1 MKYLLPNASDLSR
14 ARGDFDR
21 LVERFFDD
29 PRAFG
34 AHGEGRAIVRV
45 DVAEHS
51 DRYQVR
57 AELPGVDPS
66 ALELELDGANL
77 TLSGT
82 KPRAFADE
90 NEHVLHRESHAGD
103 FRRVIEFP
111 LAVDGDAVHAR
122 FEHGVLFVEVP
133 KASAARAR
141 KISIQGVPDQ
151 PRVVESPSEPEA

>member
-1 MKYLLPNASDLSR
+1 MKYLLPNADFTR
-14 ARGDFDR
+14 ARGDLDR

-29 PRAFG
+29 
-34 AHGEGRAIVRV
+34 HGEGRGVVRV
-45 DVAEHS
+45 DVAEFA

-90 NEHVLHRESHAGD
+90 GDQVLHRESSAGD
-103 FRRVIEFP
+103 FRRVVEFP

-141 KISIQGVPDQ
+141 KISIQGAGEE
-151 PRVVESPSEPEA
+151 PRVVESPGTEL